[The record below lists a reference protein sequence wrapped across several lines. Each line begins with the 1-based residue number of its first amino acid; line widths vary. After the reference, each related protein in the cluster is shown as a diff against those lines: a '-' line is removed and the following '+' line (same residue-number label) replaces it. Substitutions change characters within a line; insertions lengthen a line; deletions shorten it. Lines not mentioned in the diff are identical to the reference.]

1 MHKSEE
7 HPDVRA
13 DNGNPARVRSPRK
26 PLILGS
32 ASPWRANVLRARSIP
47 FTTMSPD
54 IDEKAIRHPDARAM
68 TTQIALAKAAALLP
82 KIVEPSLLVTCDQVA
97 VFDGAI
103 REKPRDKDEAVS
115 FLCDYSENLVQT
127 VTSVAVVDTKT
138 RRSRHAVDVATVYF
152 RAIPDDAVVNAVER
166 GDVLGSCG
174 AFTLEDPAIAPYV
187 EAVQGEGSEEE
198 IRTSIDG
205 LPIRKLMRLLLAYG
219 WRP

>member
-1 MHKSEE
+1 MQKTDE

-13 DNGNPARVRSPRK
+13 DNGHPPRVRLPRK
-26 PLILGS
+26 PVILGS
-32 ASPWRANVLRARSIP
+32 SSPWRVAVLQARPIA

-54 IDEKAIRHPDARAM
+54 IDEKAIRHHDARFL

-82 KIVEPSLLVTCDQVA
+82 RIEEPSLLITCDQVA

-103 REKPRDKDEAVS
+103 REKPVDKDEAVS
-115 FLCDYSENLVQT
+115 FLCDYSEGLVQT
-127 VTSVAVVDTKT
+127 VTAVVVTDTAR

-152 RAIPDDAVVNAVER
+152 REIPDDAVVAAVER
-166 GDVLGSCG
+166 GDVMNSCG

-187 EAVQGEGSEEE
+187 ESVQGEGSEEE
-198 IRTSIDG
+198 IRTSIAG
-205 LPIRKLMRLLLAYG
+205 LPIRKTMRLLLALG